1 MPAKKYKVTLSQ
13 EERQELQTLVMKGKT
28 AAHKRT
34 HAQILLQSDEGEKG
48 PGWKDSQIS
57 ELGISMATIGR
68 VRKSFV
74 EEGLETA
81 LTHKRPYRTRSV
93 SLDGEQEAKLIALAC
108 SAPPAGRKCWTMQLL
123 ADKLVELEIVESIS
137 DETVR
142 TRLKKTH

>member
-1 MPAKKYKVTLSQ
+1 MPAKRYKVTLSQ

-28 AAHKRT
+28 AARKRT

-48 PGWKDSQIS
+48 PGWKDRQIS

-74 EEGLETA
+74 EDGLKAA
-81 LTHKRPYRTRSV
+81 LTHKRPYRTRRV
-93 SLDGEQEAKLIALAC
+93 SLNGEQEAKLIALAC